1 MKSRAHFNFIE
12 TETTV
17 ILGDFEIMKK
27 PPKFVDNNLPTA
39 SPKDIENIG
48 ENPSFRD
55 RYVPPKLRTS
65 CVWTLWGGE
74 VVYINEEK
82 IYVVRH
88 PLSPGWIW
96 VYGELINR
104 DLMRHFSPWFN
115 EKIKFR
121 TNYNW
126 EDSEKEDLW

>member
-1 MKSRAHFNFIE
+1 MSSKPHFVFKE

-17 ILGDFEIMKK
+17 ILGDFEIMKN

-48 ENPSFRD
+48 INPSSKEN
-55 RYVPPKLRTS
+55 YVPPKLRTS
-65 CVWTLWGGE
+65 CVWPLWGGE
-74 VVYINEEK
+74 VVYINEDK

-96 VYGELINR
+96 VYGDLINR
-104 DLMRHFSPWFN
+104 DLMRQFNPWFN

-121 TNYNW
+121 TKYKR
-126 EDSEKEDLW
+126 EDTEEDLW